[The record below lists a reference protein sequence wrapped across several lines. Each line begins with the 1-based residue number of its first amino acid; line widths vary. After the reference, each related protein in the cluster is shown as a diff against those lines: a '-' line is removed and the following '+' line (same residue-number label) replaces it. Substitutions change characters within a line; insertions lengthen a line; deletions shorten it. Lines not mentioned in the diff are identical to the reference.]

1 MQHRWSIG
9 LALAMVVVIGIG
21 ATGMAAD
28 ATSFALMGQ
37 KDTPAASGTATLA
50 GKTLTVAATGLKP
63 NAVYTVWLVN
73 MSPTMTKAGAG
84 TAPYT
89 FTADAKGGATYT
101 AELGDSPV
109 GKWQSIMIVRH
120 TTGDPKNMNDMA
132 EGLMAKLM

>member
-1 MQHRWSIG
+1 MRHRWSMG

-37 KDTPAASGTATLA
+37 KDTPTASGTATLA